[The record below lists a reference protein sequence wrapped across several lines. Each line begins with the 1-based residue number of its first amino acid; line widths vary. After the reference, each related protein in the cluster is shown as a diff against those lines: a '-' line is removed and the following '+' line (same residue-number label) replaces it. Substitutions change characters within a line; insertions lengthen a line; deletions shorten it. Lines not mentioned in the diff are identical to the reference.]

1 MTKLSRDAAPEEILQ
16 GDHGPVRGVPGKGDV
31 VTNMLSA
38 LQDLMPGWNFTIF
51 MFEPPANAAKANRL
65 PAFNYGSTV
74 ERADM
79 LAVLKAFI
87 LKNEN
92 PADYAKLAKLDEFQ
106 RDQSTTGG
114 KQ

>member
-1 MTKLSRDAAPEEILQ
+1 
-16 GDHGPVRGVPGKGDV
+16 
-31 VTNMLSA
+31 
-38 LQDLMPGWNFTIF
+38 
-51 MFEPPANAAKANRL
+51 
-65 PAFNYGSTV
+65 
-74 ERADM
+74 M

-92 PADYAKLAKLDEFQ
+92 PADYAKLAKLDEFR